1 MLKRSIFGLLIIST
15 LGFSSQIIYSK
26 DDLGVVR
33 KINIAKNPTWV
44 AQITTNKGKKALFCS
59 PKSMFEFYH
68 RPQLF
73 EEYEAMSSDDL
84 DEILV
89 TDYNSLKPINGRNAY
104 YVYGSSKTS
113 PSGDDLVVFE
123 KEMDAKNFAS
133 KYNGKRIFRFSKVS
147 FALIELLNGDI

>member
-1 MLKRSIFGLLIIST
+1 MFKKSILGLLLIST
-15 LGFSSQIIYSK
+15 LGFSSQITYSK
-26 DDLGVVR
+26 EDVGVVR
-33 KINIAKNPTWV
+33 KINLAKNPIWV

-59 PKSMFEFYH
+59 PKSMFEFYY

-73 EEYEAMSSDDL
+73 KKYEAMSSDDL

-89 TDYNSLKPINGRNAY
+89 TDYKSLKTINGRNAY

-123 KEMDAKNFAS
+123 KEQDAKDFAS
-133 KYNGKRIFRFSKVS
+133 KYNGKRVFRFSKVS
-147 FALIELLNGDI
+147 FALIELLNGGI